1 MSLLM
6 VAAGLLTATANG
18 ATVRDFGATG
28 NGSTDDTAAI
38 QNAINSTPSGG
49 VLGFPA
55 GTYRVTS
62 TLHLKS
68 GVTYQGSG
76 SPVLLGYLGTG
87 PYGYLLADGSD
98 ASNVT
103 ITGIVF
109 NGGGI
114 SFAQGGWTSNI
125 TITGN
130 TFKNITG
137 LGPNAEPL
145 HAGVYVDHVSNI
157 SISNSTFSNIIDGG
171 APTVYSSQGPMAN
184 GVKAYHASHFTIA
197 DNTMDY
203 MGQGISMSQI
213 SPSDPCDC
221 TDIKFL
227 RNRFTRVFRMAIE
240 IQGGL
245 SDHPLTG
252 LVIDSNVAT
261 NWLNPYADTFGISH
275 AAYST
280 NAVISNNFFDANP
293 AASNAS
299 GWQRYGYCLEVD
311 GDSTL
316 VQGNTCVSSNNP
328 QSWAWN
334 MAGPQVWPV
343 AIAGRSVKIQ
353 NNTICGGAAGIFYE
367 PPYPNQAGYPATI
380 SGNSYPPCGQVV
392 NPPGTTPQP
401 PAAPSVPTGLSAV
414 AASSSQINLHWTAST
429 GGSGVA
435 GYKLFRNG
443 TQVGTSTS
451 TSYSDTGL
459 AAATAYSYTAAA
471 YDGSGNTSAQSG
483 SVSATT
489 MAPVVTGLQSD
500 EFNASTLNSGMWN
513 FIDPMNN
520 DKVALNGKQAL
531 ITVAGG
537 STHDAWSGGNMS
549 ARIMQP
555 ASNTDFQI
563 EIKLDTVVK
572 SAYQSEGI
580 LVQQDSNNWL
590 RLDLTYE
597 GGSTPTLFAATFAN
611 GTPTVRM
618 ETPWTVGAG
627 PVWLRLKRTGNNWTA
642 SVSTDGVNYT
652 VATQFAFTTKVA
664 FAGVFAGNYNDV
676 AANAPGF
683 TAAFDYFRVN

>member
-1 MSLLM
+1 ML
-6 VAAGLLTATANG
+6 AAGLLTATANG

-38 QNAINSTPSGG
+38 QNAINSTPSGV

-62 TLHLKS
+62 SLRLKS

-87 PYGYLLADGSD
+87 SSGYLLADGSG

-109 NGGGI
+109 NGGGV
-114 SFAQGGWTSNI
+114 SFAQGGWTNNI
-125 TITGN
+125 TVTGN
-130 TFKNITG
+130 TFKNIVG

-157 SISNSTFSNIIDGG
+157 SITNNVFNNIIDGG
-171 APTVYSSQGPMAN
+171 APTVYTYQGPMAN
-184 GVKAYHASHFTIA
+184 GVKAYHASHFTVA

-213 SPSDPCDC
+213 DPNDPCDC

-227 RNRFTRVFRMAIE
+227 RNRFTRVFRMGIE

-245 SDHPLTG
+245 PDHPLTG
-252 LVIDSNVAT
+252 LVIDSNVGT

-293 AASNAS
+293 AAPNNPS
-299 GWQRYGYCLEVD
+299 WERYGYCLEVD
-311 GDSTL
+311 GDNTL

-334 MAGPQVWPV
+334 MAGPQVWVV
-343 AIAGRSVKIQ
+343 AIAGRNAQIV
-353 NNTICGGAAGIFYE
+353 NNTICGGPAGVFYE

-380 SGNSYPPCGQVV
+380 SGNSYPACGLVV
-392 NPPGTTPQP
+392 STPGTAPP
-401 PAAPSVPTGLSAV
+401 PASAPPSAPGGLSAV
-414 AASSSQINLHWTAST
+414 AASSTQINLQWNAST
-429 GGSGVA
+429 GAS
-435 GYKLFRNG
+435 GYKTFRNG
-443 TQVGTSTS
+443 AQVGTTTS
-451 TSYSDTGL
+451 TSYQDTGL
-459 AAATAYSYTAAA
+459 APSTTYTYTVAA
-471 YDGSGNTSAQSG
+471 YDASGNQSAQSG
-483 SVSATT
+483 SVSAVTP
-489 MAPVVTGLQSD
+489 AAVVTSGLRSD
-500 EFNASTLNSGMWN
+500 EFQATALNTGIWT
-513 FIDPMNN
+513 FIDPMGN
-520 DKVALNGKQAL
+520 DKVTLNGKQAL
-531 ITVAGG
+531 ISVAGG
-537 STHDAWSGGNMS
+537 STHDAWTGGNMS

-563 EIKLDTVVK
+563 DVKLDSVVK

-580 LVQQDSNNWL
+580 LVEQDSRNWL
-590 RLDLTYE
+590 RLDFYYD
-597 GGSTPTLFAATFAN
+597 GSTVRLFAATFAN
-611 GTPTVRM
+611 GSPTVRV
-618 ETPWTVGAG
+618 ETPWSVGSG
-627 PVWLRLKRTGNNWTA
+627 PVWLRLKRTGNNWTG
-642 SVSTDGVNYT
+642 SVSTDGANYT
-652 VATQFAFTTKVA
+652 VGTQFTYVVRVA
-664 FAGVFAGNYNDV
+664 SAGVFAGNYADV
-676 AANAPGF
+676 AANAPAF
-683 TAAFDYFRVN
+683 TAAIDYFRTK